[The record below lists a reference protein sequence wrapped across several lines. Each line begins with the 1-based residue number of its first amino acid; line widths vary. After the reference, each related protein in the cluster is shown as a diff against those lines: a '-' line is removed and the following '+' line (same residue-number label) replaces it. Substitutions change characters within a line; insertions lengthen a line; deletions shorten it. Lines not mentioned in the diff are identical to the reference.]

1 MVLATDAITPVQL
14 QDGCMT
20 RLAAG
25 SADERAVAEDRL
37 VDMVVDACL
46 SCDSNDPCIRSSHSF

>member
-1 MVLATDAITPVQL
+1 MVLATDTITPVQL

-25 SADERAVAEDRL
+25 SAVEREVAEDRL
-37 VDMVVDACL
+37 VDMVVL
-46 SCDSNDPCIRSSHSF
+46 YWMLV